1 MKTFQI
7 VQILKLYLMYFFFF
21 LQMSR
26 LHRSKQGPCVCMCN
40 SLYSH
45 MLSPVGDMCAV
56 VYVPY

>member
-1 MKTFQI
+1 MCAMKNFQI
-7 VQILKLYLMYFFFF
+7 VQMLKWYLMYF

-26 LHRSKQGPCVCMCN
+26 VHRSKQGPCVCI

-45 MLSPVGDMCAV
+45 MLSPVGDICAV